1 MSDITQT
8 LTNLIVVNMNKK
20 RNYTEYEKQVFMY
33 GVELILNSVLKIVVY
48 LIVGRFL
55 EKLKELIVAII
66 LFGFLR
72 KISGGKHSKTN
83 MGCFLITGCILILSI
98 YIPYVLDLA
107 GILYLF
113 ISLMICAIYIKC
125 APMDEY
131 YQEKGREDEKKKQ
144 KIKTVI
150 WVSILLILGYFIN
163 EYWKMLILSIC
174 FLQAITLIEND
185 N

>member
-1 MSDITQT
+1 
-8 LTNLIVVNMNKK
+8 
-20 RNYTEYEKQVFMY
+20 
-33 GVELILNSVLKIVVY
+33 
-48 LIVGRFL
+48 
-55 EKLKELIVAII
+55 
-66 LFGFLR
+66 
-72 KISGGKHSKTN
+72 
-83 MGCFLITGCILILSI
+83 
-98 YIPYVLDLA
+98 
-107 GILYLF
+107 
-113 ISLMICAIYIKC
+113 
-125 APMDEY
+125 MDEY